1 MRRMLCKT
9 EQMETQHHVRK
20 YMDYHEKYTKKYGEN
35 TVVLMQAGSHFNLFA
50 VINDE
55 VNIESRYLSYLS
67 ECFKQC
73 PSGYKTE

>member
-35 TVVLMQAGSHFNLFA
+35 TVVLCKQ
-50 VINDE
+50 E
-55 VNIESRYLSYLS
+55 VTLTFS
-67 ECFKQC
+67 Q
-73 PSGYKTE
+73 